1 VRAGEEAVEQPAV
14 ADLVDDRPDQRSL
27 WHPLVVLPELA
38 WMLVLVF
45 GYSLARLFVVDPATG
60 YRNAEHLWSLERALH
75 LPSEAAA
82 QHVVLHWPVLLRVA
96 NEYYASAH
104 FPLTAVFLFWVYV
117 FRHDAWRWV
126 RNAMTIFTASSLIIE
141 ALLPMAPPRL
151 VPHFG
156 MVDTGVALGQS
167 VYPAKTDS
175 GVANQ
180 FAAMPSVHVGWAL
193 LVGLGVLLV
202 ARGAWRWAALIHP
215 VLTLA
220 VVTVTANHYW
230 SDGIVAGV
238 LVAGALLVTRGAR
251 RDARQAAPERP
262 DEPPMR
268 ERAALPELSG

>member
-1 VRAGEEAVEQPAV
+1 MTAGEKAAERPAV
-14 ADLVDDRPDQRSL
+14 VELVGGRSDQRSL

-60 YRNAEHLWSLERALH
+60 DRNALHLWALERALH
-75 LPSEAAA
+75 LPSEAGL
-82 QHVVLHWPVLLRVA
+82 QHAVLHWPVLLRMA

-104 FPLTAVFLFWVYV
+104 FPLTAAFLFWVYV

-126 RNAMTIFTASSLIIE
+126 RNAMTIFTAIALIIE

-151 VPHFG
+151 VPSFG

-167 VYPAKTDS
+167 VYPAKSDS

-193 LVGLGVLLV
+193 LVGLGVVLV
-202 ARGAWRWAALIHP
+202 ARGSWRWLALAHP

-230 SDGIVAGV
+230 ADGIVATV
-238 LVAGALLVTRGAR
+238 LVAGALLVTRGVGRGAGEPE
-251 RDARQAAPERP
+251 AAGPRP
-262 DEPPMR
+262 KEPAVPG
-268 ERAALPELSG
+268 LSG

>member
-1 VRAGEEAVEQPAV
+1 MRAGEETAVQPAV
-14 ADLVDDRPDQRSL
+14 VGLVVDRPEPRSL

-75 LPSEAAA
+75 LPSEAGVQQA
-82 QHVVLHWPVLLRVA
+82 VLHWPVLLRVA

-126 RNAMTIFTASSLIIE
+126 RNAMTIFTAVSLIIE

-151 VPHFG
+151 VPSFG

-193 LVGLGVLLV
+193 LVGLGVVLV
-202 ARGAWRWAALIHP
+202 ARGAWRWVALIHP

-230 SDGIVAGV
+230 SDGIVAAA
-238 LVAGALLVTRGAR
+238 LVAGALAVTSGLRRGAR
-251 RDARQAAPERP
+251 DAAA
-262 DEPPMR
+262 EPPPAGVP
-268 ERAALPELSG
+268 AALPELSG

>member
-1 VRAGEEAVEQPAV
+1 MTAGDETAEPRV
-14 ADLVDDRPDQRSL
+14 ADLVAGDPDQRSL

-38 WMLVLVF
+38 WMLALVF

-60 YRNAEHLWSLERALH
+60 YRNAHHLWGVERALH
-75 LPSEAAA
+75 LPSEAGLQRA
-82 QHVVLHWPVLLRVA
+82 VLHWPVLLRTA

-126 RNAMTIFTASSLIIE
+126 RNAMTVFTAVSLMIE

-151 VPHFG
+151 VPGLG

-167 VYPAKTDS
+167 VYPPKTDS
-175 GVANQ
+175 GMANQ

-193 LVGLGVLLV
+193 LVGAGVVLV
-202 ARGAWRWAALIHP
+202 ARGAWRWLALAHP
-215 VLTLA
+215 LLTLA

-230 SDGIVAGV
+230 SDGVVAAL
-238 LVAGALLVTRGAR
+238 LVTGALLVTRGAR
-251 RDARQAAPERP
+251 RGAGDAAPAG
-262 DEPPMR
+262 PPA
-268 ERAALPELSG
+268 EQPAVLPEFSG

>member
-1 VRAGEEAVEQPAV
+1 VTAGEEVAEQPAV
-14 ADLVDDRPDQRSL
+14 VDLVRGRPDQRSL

-38 WMLVLVF
+38 WMLALVF

-60 YRNAEHLWSLERALH
+60 YRNAGHLWALERALH
-75 LPSEAAA
+75 LPSEAGLQQA
-82 QHVVLHWPVLLRVA
+82 VLHWPVLLRAA

-104 FPLTAVFLFWVYV
+104 FPLAAAFLFWVYV

-126 RNAMTIFTASSLIIE
+126 RNAMTLFTAVSLSIE

-151 VPHFG
+151 VPSFG

-167 VYPAKTDS
+167 VYPARTDS

-193 LVGLGVLLV
+193 LVGLGVVLV
-202 ARGAWRWAALIHP
+202 ARSGWRWLALAHP
-215 VLTLA
+215 VLTLV

-230 SDGIVAGV
+230 SDG
-238 LVAGALLVTRGAR
+238 LVAALLVVGALLVTRGAR
-251 RDARQAAPERP
+251 KGAREP
-262 DEPPMR
+262 DEAGAPAE
-268 ERAALPELSG
+268 ERAVPELSG

>member
-1 VRAGEEAVEQPAV
+1 VTAGEDTAEQPAV
-14 ADLVDDRPDQRSL
+14 VGLVVPDRSDERSL

-38 WMLVLVF
+38 WMLALVF
-45 GYSLARLFVVDPATG
+45 GYSLARLFVVDPGTG
-60 YRNAEHLWSLERALH
+60 YRNAVHLWAVERALH
-75 LPSEAAA
+75 LPSEAGLQQA
-82 QHVVLHWPVLLRVA
+82 VLHWPALLRVA

-126 RNAMTIFTASSLIIE
+126 RNAMTVFTATSLILE

-151 VPHFG
+151 VPAFG

-193 LVGLGVLLV
+193 LVGLGVVLV
-202 ARGAWRWAALIHP
+202 ARGAWRWLALAHP
-215 VLTLA
+215 ALTLA

-230 SDGIVAGV
+230 SDGIVA
-238 LVAGALLVTRGAR
+238 ALLVVAALAVTRGVRREAR
-251 RDARQAAPERP
+251 
-262 DEPPMR
+262 EPVPQPPP
-268 ERAALPELSG
+268 AGQPATLGDFSG

>member
-1 VRAGEEAVEQPAV
+1 V
-14 ADLVDDRPDQRSL
+14 
-27 WHPLVVLPELA
+27 
-38 WMLVLVF
+38 
-45 GYSLARLFVVDPATG
+45 
-60 YRNAEHLWSLERALH
+60 ERALH
-75 LPSEAAA
+75 LPSEAGL
-82 QHVVLHWPVLLRVA
+82 QHAVLHWPVLLRIA

-126 RNAMTIFTASSLIIE
+126 RNAMTIFTAVSLIIE

-151 VPHFG
+151 VPAFG

-167 VYPAKTDS
+167 VYPSRTDS

-193 LVGLGVLLV
+193 LVGLGVVLV
-202 ARGAWRWAALIHP
+202 ARGAWRWLALVHP
-215 VLTLA
+215 LLTLA

-230 SDGIVAGV
+230 SDGIVAAV
-238 LVAGALLVTRGAR
+238 LVSGALLVTRGVRREAR
-251 RDARQAAPERP
+251 EPTPAR
-262 DEPPMR
+262 PPAD